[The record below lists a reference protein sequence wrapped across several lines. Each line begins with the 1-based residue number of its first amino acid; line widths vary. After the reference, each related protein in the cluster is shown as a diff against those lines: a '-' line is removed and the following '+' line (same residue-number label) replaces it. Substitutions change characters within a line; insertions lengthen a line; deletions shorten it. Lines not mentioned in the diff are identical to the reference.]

1 MEIILP
7 ILPFVLLVF
16 IFYWVH
22 IIKVNSDE
30 QVKQNEEI
38 ISLLKK
44 LMITYPIVPTT
55 NKCDTARLVSS

>member
-1 MEIILP
+1 MEIIIPL
-7 ILPFVLLVF
+7 LSFALLVF

-30 QVKQNEEI
+30 QVKQNKEI

-44 LMITYPIVPTT
+44 IYDNTT
-55 NKCDTARLVSS
+55 NSGFH

>member
-38 ISLLKK
+38 FFVEK
-44 LMITYPIVPTT
+44 
-55 NKCDTARLVSS
+55 N

>member
-1 MEIILP
+1 MEIIIP
-7 ILPFVLLVF
+7 LLSFALQVC

-30 QVKQNEEI
+30 QVKQNKEI

-44 LMITYPIVPTT
+44 IYDDNTS
-55 NKCDTARLVSS
+55 NSGFH